1 MNFTPDQ
8 LILCKVALL
17 LTYWSP
23 FDAEYKV
30 NSYWVDR
37 AFNHA
42 RAIKLWDIKQEGTS
56 SRRRIVWWCCLM
68 RDRLISFA
76 LRRNYRI
83 QEAKSTWPLVEVSDF
98 GLEVMFPKYVDVK
111 TKRAVID
118 AFIWLCKL
126 SDIIRDVAIFHENNS
141 FGREWSDS
149 RIERAEIVPEITQV
163 TQFDNQLKNWREGY
177 LKINGEF
184 VKSLIPRLTK
194 MPNYVLIIN
203 E

>member
-1 MNFTPDQ
+1 M
-8 LILCKVALL
+8 
-17 LTYWSP
+17 
-23 FDAEYKV
+23 
-30 NSYWVDR
+30 
-37 AFNHA
+37 
-42 RAIKLWDIKQEGTS
+42 KLWDMKPGETS

-83 QEAKSTWPLVEVSDF
+83 QEAKSTYPLVEISDF
-98 GLEVMFPKYVDVK
+98 GLEVMFPKFVDVK

-118 AFIWLCKL
+118 AFICLCKL
-126 SDIIRDVAIFHENNS
+126 SDIIRDVAIFHEENS

-149 RIERAEIVPEITQV
+149 RIERADIVPEITKV
-163 TQFDNQLKNWREGY
+163 TQFDNKLKKWREEY
-177 LKINGEF
+177 LKLNGEF
-184 VKSLIPRLTK
+184 IKSLVPRITK